1 MLKCIPLSDVVSLA
15 PVVAA
20 TSDVDGYDGV
30 AVFSVMSMLI
40 QISMVRVPLVPGKLR
55 LIFVLPEAQ
64 TL

>member
-1 MLKCIPLSDVVSLA
+1 MLRCIPLSDVVSLA

-20 TSDVDGYDGV
+20 IPDLDGCDEV
-30 AVFSVMSMLI
+30 VVVSVMSMLI
-40 QISMVRVPLVPGKLR
+40 QISMVGVPLVPGKLR